1 MKLSRL
7 KLFTLAFFLL
17 AGATAFIRSG
27 HAQKPEAAA
36 TFNHASG
43 RINGVSNLSDRFASS
58 DLLAA
63 HNGLLGQQQGDK
75 PVEQTRKNIQVL
87 KGLPESQLFTVMNF
101 IRSSLGV
108 SCAYCHVNS
117 GGDKW
122 EWEKDDK
129 PTKVIARKMMQMQFA
144 LNQGNKDIFATT
156 GGVTC
161 YTCHRGQTKPAVMP
175 SLPQPP
181 PAGGAAGEAKT
192 ETAPLPTVDQVLD
205 KYVQAIG
212 GEAAFKKLN
221 TRVMKGAQITA
232 DGTSIPIETYQA
244 APNKLVSILTTPK
257 QGLMMS
263 GYNGTVG
270 WSKNARGQR
279 EMSGAQLALMKRA
292 SDFYGDIKPR
302 EAFPNLT
309 VTGREKIAER
319 DAIVLT
325 SKVSDTRIE
334 RLYFD
339 AQTGLLLR
347 ILAITQT
354 LLAPIP
360 EQTDFDDYRE
370 VDGIKL
376 PFTIRQSYVDPWVG
390 WTRKYT
396 EIKHNVAVD
405 DAKFNPPPAPAPA
418 AAPK

>member
-7 KLFTLAFFLL
+7 KLIVLSFFLL
-17 AGATAFIRSG
+17 AGGMFAFIRSG
-27 HAQKPEAAA
+27 HAQRP
-36 TFNHASG
+36 
-43 RINGVSNLSDRFASS
+43 
-58 DLLAA
+58 
-63 HNGLLGQQQGDK
+63 QGDK

-87 KGLPESQLFTVMNF
+87 KGLPDSQLFTVMNF
-101 IRSSLGV
+101 IRTSLGV

-129 PTKVIARKMMQMQFA
+129 PAKVIARQMMRMQFA
-144 LNQGNKDIFATT
+144 INQGNKDIFGTT
-156 GGVTC
+156 GGITC

-175 SLPQPP
+175 ILPQAA
-181 PAGGAAGEAKT
+181 PAGGAAGETKT
-192 ETAPLPTVDQVLD
+192 EVAPLPTVDQVLD
-205 KYVQAIG
+205 KYVQGLG
-212 GEAAFKKLN
+212 GEAAYKKLN
-221 TRVMKGAQITA
+221 TRVMKGAQITT
-232 DGTSIPIETYQA
+232 DGTSLPLETYQA
-244 APNKLVSILTTPK
+244 APNKLVTIMTTPR
-257 QGLMMS
+257 QGTVMS
-263 GYNGTVG
+263 GYNGTMG

-302 EAFPNLT
+302 EVFPNLT
-309 VTGREKIAER
+309 VAGREKINER
-319 DAIVLT
+319 EAIVLT
-325 SKVSDTRIE
+325 SKVSDTRTE
-334 RLYFD
+334 KLYFD

-347 ILAITQT
+347 ILAVTQT

-360 EQTDFDDYRE
+360 EQTDFEDYRD

-405 DAKFNPPPAPAPA
+405 DTKFNMPPAT
-418 AAPK
+418 K

>member
-1 MKLSRL
+1 MKLTRL
-7 KLFTLAFFLL
+7 KLFALALFLV
-17 AGATAFIRSG
+17 AGGMAFIPNS
-27 HAQKPEAAA
+27 HAQKSQAAA
-36 TFNHASG
+36 TFIHPKIGDDDSAFQTEL
-43 RINGVSNLSDRFASS
+43 V
-58 DLLAA
+58 AA
-63 HNGLLGQQQGDK
+63 HLLPSGNLPAPQQQGEK
-75 PVEQTRKNIQVL
+75 TVEQTRKNIQVL
-87 KGLPESQLFTVMNF
+87 KGLPDSQLFTVMNF
-101 IRSSLGV
+101 IRTSLGV
-108 SCAYCHVNS
+108 SCAYCHVNA

-129 PTKVIARKMMQMQFA
+129 PTKVTARKMMQMQFA
-144 LNQGNKDIFATT
+144 INQGNKDIFGTT

-175 SLPQPP
+175 MLPQAPP
-181 PAGGAAGEAKT
+181 EGGPGGEAKK
-192 ETAPLPTVDQVLD
+192 ESAPLPTVDQVLD
-205 KYVQAIG
+205 KYVQALG
-212 GEAAFKKLN
+212 GDAAYKKLN
-221 TRVMKGAQITA
+221 TRVMKGAQITS
-232 DGTSIPIETYQA
+232 DGTNIPLETYQA
-244 APNKLVSILTTPK
+244 APNKLVTILTTPK
-257 QGLMMS
+257 QGVMMS

-279 EMSGAQLALMKRA
+279 EMAGPQLALMKRA

-309 VTGREKIAER
+309 VTGREKIGDRE
-319 DAIVLT
+319 AIVLT

-334 RLYFD
+334 KLYFD

-360 EQTDFDDYRE
+360 EQTDFEDYRD
-370 VDGIKL
+370 VDGVKL

-396 EIKHNVAVD
+396 EIKHNVTVD
-405 DAKFNPPPAPAPA
+405 DTKFNPPPAPAPA